1 MSSAILGEL
10 VRALARRVRHHLRRI
25 FDRGEDRGSAPVA
38 PSASDVP
45 PVRPAWLP
53 EHGMVDSER
62 VSTFSVPVFWGTD
75 HPERV
80 MQLINELLPLLGAG
94 YYFGDNLLTWLRNIS
109 FLDDAVFM
117 RAFQSNVQTPT
128 DAAIAWRRYIIA
140 CAGYH
145 CVQLDGDFVECG
157 VHRAS
162 GIKTV
167 VDYLGGKNFPK
178 QFYGYD
184 TFDYSPVEGHGFEGQ
199 EAGFY
204 ETVRQR
210 FDGYLQVHLIAGL
223 IPDSFAQACPEKI
236 AYLHI
241 DLNNVAAEIAA
252 LDALFDRVVPG
263 GILILDDYEWAG
275 AYRPQKIAEDAWLER
290 RMHHVFPLPTGQG
303 LVLKRG

>member
-1 MSSAILGEL
+1 VSSTLLKRL
-10 VRALARRVRHHLRRI
+10 VRASASRVAHQLRRI
-25 FDRGEDRGSAPVA
+25 FDRDADRPSAPVA
-38 PSASDVP
+38 PGTSGGP
-45 PVRPAWLP
+45 PARPAWLP
-53 EHGMVDSER
+53 AHGVVDPER
-62 VSTFSVPVFWGTD
+62 VSTFTVPVFWGTEN
-75 HPERV
+75 PERV
-80 MQLINELLPLLGAG
+80 TELVNELLPLLGAG
-94 YYFGDNLLTWLRNIS
+94 YHFGDNLLTWLRNIS
-109 FLDDAVFM
+109 FLDDQTFM
-117 RAFQSNVQTPT
+117 RAFQSNIQTPT
-128 DAAIAWRRYIIA
+128 DAAIAWRRYILA

-157 VHRAS
+157 VYRAS

-167 VDYLGGKNFPK
+167 VDYLGGKGFPK

-210 FDGYLQVHLIAGL
+210 FDGYPQVHLMPGL
-223 IPDSFAQACPEKI
+223 IPHSFTQACPEKI

-241 DLNNVAAEIAA
+241 DLNNVESEIAT

-275 AYRPQKIAEDAWLER
+275 AYRPQKIAEDSWLEKR
-290 RMHHVFPLPTGQG
+290 RHHVFPLPTGQG